1 MNLFLTVGIE
11 MHAEM
16 KSISKVFSTS
26 KNTFSKH
33 SNTHVSPVDI
43 ALPGIL
49 PVVNKE
55 CVRKAILMA
64 SILHC
69 EIPDY
74 LCFDRKNYYYPD
86 LPKGYQITQSHAP
99 IGVNGYVDVPF
110 SNDSLRVFIHDIHLE
125 EDSARLEHLMDETL
139 INYNRAGVPL
149 LELVTEPV
157 FHSKEEV
164 LAFLEYIRKIYQ
176 YTDISDADVKRGQVR
191 CDVNISLSEEE
202 GKLGTKVEIKNVN
215 SFSNVMQAIDAEVKR
230 QADLILNGRKSE
242 IEQETRRFDEATKT
256 TVRMRSKVDAIDYKY
271 FIEPNIPKMRL
282 DSNWIKE
289 IQSSICELPMSR
301 MKRYEKM
308 GLSLED
314 ISVLTKERVFSDYF
328 DECVEN
334 GCDPKTAA
342 NWITGSILSYLNKT
356 EKKITDISLSP
367 KDLYFLL
374 SKIDDKTISGK
385 QGKELLEMALQTGKK
400 IEECLSSSDTQISDE
415 AFLEELVRKI
425 VLENP
430 SQVESYKNGR
440 TNLFNF
446 FVGAVMKETKGKANP
461 VLTKEIITK
470 YLS

>member
-1 MNLFLTVGIE
+1 MPNSCAIAFAVKTW
-11 MHAEM
+11 
-16 KSISKVFSTS
+16 
-26 KNTFSKH
+26 
-33 SNTHVSPVDI
+33 SPVI
-43 ALPGIL
+43 ITAL
-49 PVVNKE
+49 
-55 CVRKAILMA
+55 
-64 SILHC
+64 
-69 EIPDY
+69 IP
-74 LCFDRKNYYYPD
+74 
-86 LPKGYQITQSHAP
+86 
-99 IGVNGYVDVPF
+99 
-110 SNDSLRVFIHDIHLE
+110 
-125 EDSARLEHLMDETL
+125 
-139 INYNRAGVPL
+139 
-149 LELVTEPV
+149 
-157 FHSKEEV
+157 
-164 LAFLEYIRKIYQ
+164 AFLH
-176 YTDISDADVKRGQVR
+176 TATACFTSG
-191 CDVNISLSEEE
+191 
-202 GKLGTKVEIKNVN
+202 LGGSIIPIIPANVN

-230 QADLILNGRKSE
+230 QTDLILDGRKSE

-301 MKRYEKM
+301 MKRYENM

-367 KDLYFLL
+367 KDLHFLL

-400 IEECLSSSDTQISDE
+400 IEECLSTSDTQISDE
-415 AFLEELVRKI
+415 TFLEELVRKI